1 MTPDAA
7 EAAEAAAVATTA
19 KVGRPASSRT
29 LLSRRARRRVVNSL
43 AAGICLAFTLL
54 ACWPL
59 LSVLWELW
67 KRGRGAFSWSFVSQ
81 TPHLDLTDLAHPVWH
96 YGILHA
102 IVGTGLVVAIG
113 TAIGAPIGLLAGIWL
128 AEGPGGRLAGFVRT
142 FTEAMAGMPSIVA
155 GLFGYAL
162 LVASFGFSAWAGGV
176 ALSLLML
183 SPVTRTTE
191 EALLAVPH
199 GLREA
204 SMALGA
210 PRWKTTVRIVVPAA
224 WAGIV
229 TGLLLSVSR
238 ISGETA
244 PLLLTVNTSAFL
256 SYDPS
261 QPVATL
267 PGLIYS
273 YGKAA
278 DPLQVEAAWG
288 AALVL
293 ILAILGVNL
302 LVRFLSRRRKARA

>member
-1 MTPDAA
+1 VT
-7 EAAEAAAVATTA
+7 
-19 KVGRPASSRT
+19 ASSRA
-29 LLSRRARRRVVNSL
+29 LRLHRLRRKATDRTATIV
-43 AAGICLAFTLL
+43 CLAFTVA

-59 LSVLWELW
+59 LSVVWELW
-67 KRGRGAFSWSFVSQ
+67 LRGHASLSWEFLSTIP
-81 TPHLDLTDLAHPVWH
+81 TPPNSRLMGLPDG
-96 YGILHA
+96 GIQHA

-128 AEGPGGRLAGFVRT
+128 AEGRSGRLADCVRT
-142 FTEAMAGMPSIVA
+142 VVEAMAGMPSIVA

-162 LVASFGFSAWAGGV
+162 IVTKYGFSAWAGGV

-183 SPVTRTTE
+183 SPITRTTE
-191 EALLAVPH
+191 EALRAVPR

-210 PRWKTTVRIVVPAA
+210 PRWKTTVRIVIPAA

-238 ISGETA
+238 IAGETA
-244 PLLLTVNTSAFL
+244 PLLLTVNTSFFL
-256 SYDPS
+256 VTDPA

-267 PGLIYS
+267 PGLIYN
-273 YGKAA
+273 YGKSAT
-278 DPLQVEAAWG
+278 PKLVEQAWG

-293 ILAILGVNL
+293 IGSILAVNL
-302 LVRFLSRRRKARA
+302 LVRFLSRARRT